1 MANKEENK
9 EHKKL
14 RQNKHIFVEA
24 GQRYPDCAGVRG

>member
-14 RQNKHIFVEA
+14 RQNKHIIFQARKQVVIA
-24 GQRYPDCAGVRG
+24 